1 MTHFGTQQYNRKPRE
16 SYWAS
21 WDNKLH
27 GVECTKCSASFYHD
41 HGMYGLPQVSLA
53 HFSVSTVNQLLH
65 KFHIVFVVLLTIS
78 AHEPSLQLTKSV
90 KRRCLVVWKL
100 NGLVLPG

>member
-21 WDNKLH
+21 WDDKLH
-27 GVECTKCSASFYHD
+27 GVECTKRSASFYHD

-53 HFSVSTVNQLLH
+53 HFSVSTFNQLLH

-100 NGLVLPG
+100 NGLVLQG